1 MLPNQMI
8 RTLIGRRVKIEL
20 KGEEITL
27 VGRLESMDDYM
38 NLYLSNTVEYR
49 SSEKIRSLGNVVLRG
64 NNIILIQPYEE

>member
-49 SSEKIRSLGNVVLRG
+49 SGEKIRSLGNVVLRG